1 MTNAG
6 PKSLRK
12 HLKFLLDLLLI
23 FFFAAV
29 LVRPLYHAKY
39 LQLWPSIESTFIADG
54 RFLAAHWPH
63 PLWQPL
69 WYCGT
74 RFDYIYPPVLR
85 YGTALL
91 TNIYIPVKAY
101 HVFTAFMFCLGIAGV
116 YFMVRAMGSAR
127 AQGWLAAAACALIS
141 PSFLLIK
148 EVRYDS
154 PYLMPQRLGV
164 LVRYGEGPHI
174 SSLSL
179 IPFALGFAFFGLRRG
194 RNGSLALAAIFSALV
209 ALTNFYGAT
218 ALAIFYPVLVW
229 SVWVDTRERS
239 IWLRALA
246 IPALAYALAAFWLT
260 PAYLKITLYNLRYVS
275 KPGNPYSV
283 ALTIVAAIL
292 FAAGSLRVTRS
303 KRNLAFPIFV
313 TGSLLFMGLNVLG
326 HYYFNFR
333 IIGEPLRL
341 IPELDMA
348 MILFAVEVLR
358 RVWIRPYPTLHS
370 QRIAHTL
377 VILIALGAFWPERH
391 FIRRA
396 WETYPKEPDYQK
408 RVEYRM
414 SDWLATHL
422 PNSRTF
428 VMGSIRFWW
437 DAWHDNAEVG
447 GGSDQGLM
455 NPNPSA
461 ANWEIILG
469 PDPELGVRWL
479 QSLGADAIVV
489 SDSHSQDAY
498 HDFQLPYKFVGV
510 LPVLF
515 DDHEGNVIYQV
526 PRRYASLARVVDK
539 AQLATVKPV
548 QPSTDLALLRAY
560 TNFVEQGPD
569 APTTTRWND
578 TDSISVHAPP
588 VQAGQSILVQVT
600 YDPAWRAYSGT
611 TELPIRPDAMDFMAI
626 DAPPGTSDI
635 VLVFKTPLGN
645 AIGYVV
651 SALSLLLCL
660 FLGIAGKKDPA
671 PAEPEPQGKSPDPLY
686 FRILRVGLRWLNR
699 HLPERPANSDSNP
712 FDPERLRRAETALRT
727 MKMPDAG
734 GDRYL
739 AKHIPR
745 LSKTLSLVP
754 PPQTT
759 GRVLEL
765 GCYMQITPL
774 LQRVCGYTEVRGAYF
789 GPEGRIDRR
798 TFDFPDGQFGC
809 YVDHFDVER
818 NDFPYPNDY
827 FDLVVAGEI
836 IEHMTICDP
845 MWMLLEARR
854 VLIDGGYLLISTPN
868 VGSITSAAKTL
879 DGRDNPQIFFLYER
893 PGADNRTD
901 IGHVREYTFHE
912 LGEAVKAAGFE
923 IELHFTTFI
932 EEFSEHR
939 HLLKFLALNG
949 YATENRGEQTWCL
962 ARKRASLPV
971 DRYPWFIY
979 NP

>member
-1 MTNAG
+1 MTKAG
-6 PKSLRK
+6 PKRNL
-12 HLKFLLDLLLI
+12 LLDMLLI
-23 FFFAAV
+23 FFFTAV
-29 LVRPLYHAKY
+29 LVRPLFKAKY
-39 LQLWPSIESTFIADG
+39 LQLWSSIESTFIADG

-91 TNIYIPVKAY
+91 TNIFIPVKAY
-101 HVFTAFMFCLGIAGV
+101 HVFTAFMFCMGIAGM
-116 YFMVRAMGSAR
+116 YFLVRVMSDSRLQA
-127 AQGWLAAAACALIS
+127 WFTAAACALVSPAFLFIS
-141 PSFLLIK
+141 EFRHDAPW
-148 EVRYDS
+148 
-154 PYLMPQRLGV
+154 LMPQRLGV
-164 LVRYGEGPHI
+164 MIRYGEGPHI
-174 SSLSL
+174 AALSL
-179 IPFALGFAFFGLRRG
+179 LPFALAFTFRGVRRG
-194 RNGSLALAAIFSALV
+194 RNLSLALAAIFSALV

-218 ALAIFYPVLVW
+218 ALAILYPVLVW
-229 SVWVDTRERS
+229 SVWVDSRERT

-275 KPGNPYSV
+275 QSGNQYSV
-283 ALTIVAAIL
+283 ALTIVAVVL
-292 FAAGSLRVTRS
+292 FVAGSVRVARTRQ
-303 KRNLAFPIFV
+303 NLAFPVFV

-326 HYYFNFR
+326 HYYFRFR

-348 MILFAVEVLR
+348 MILFAAEVLR
-358 RVWIRPYPTLHS
+358 RVWNRPYPSLNS
-370 QRIAHTL
+370 QRASRAV
-377 VILIALGAFWPERH
+377 VILMVLGIFWPERH
-391 FIRRA
+391 FIHHA
-396 WETYPKEPDYQK
+396 WETMPKEPDYQQ

-414 SDWLATHL
+414 SDWIASHL

-428 VMGSIRFWW
+428 VMGSTRFWW

-455 NPNPSA
+455 NPNTQA
-461 ANWEIILG
+461 GNWEIILG

-498 HDFQLPYKFVGV
+498 HDYRLPYKFAGV
-510 LPVLF
+510 LPVLV

-526 PRRYASLARVVDK
+526 PRRYPSLARVVDK
-539 AQLATVKPV
+539 AQLAAVKPV
-548 QPSTDLALLRAY
+548 TPSTDLALLRAY
-560 TNFVEQGPD
+560 SNFVEQGPD
-569 APTTTRWND
+569 TPTTTHWNG
-578 TDSISVHAPP
+578 TDSLSVHAP
-588 VQAGQSILVQVT
+588 VQAGQSVLVQVT
-600 YDPAWRAYSGT
+600 YDPAWRAYTGA
-611 TELPIRPDAMDFMAI
+611 TELPIRPEAMDFMAI
-626 DAPPGTSDI
+626 DAPPGTQDI
-635 VLVFKTPLGN
+635 VLVFTTPLGN
-645 AIGYVV
+645 RVGYVM
-651 SALSLLLCL
+651 SSLALLLCL
-660 FLGIAGKKDPA
+660 YLGIVPDKTN
-671 PAEPEPQGKSPDPLY
+671 DPLY
-686 FRILRVGLRWLNR
+686 FRILRALTRRLNR
-699 HLPERPANSDSNP
+699 NLPEWQPDSGTPP
-712 FDPERLRRAETALRT
+712 FDPERLQRAESALRS
-727 MKMPDAG
+727 MKMPDAD

-745 LSKTLSLVP
+745 LSKTLALVP
-754 PPQTT
+754 PPQAT

-774 LQRVCGYTEVRGAYF
+774 LQRVCGYTEVRGAYY

-798 TFDFPDGQFGC
+798 TFDFPDGQFAC

-818 NDFPYPNDY
+818 NDFPYPDEY

-836 IEHMTICDP
+836 IEHMTYDP

-854 VLIDGGYLLISTPN
+854 VLVDGGYLLISTPN
-868 VGSITSAAKTL
+868 VGSVTSAAKTL

-893 PGADNRTD
+893 PGPDNRTD

-923 IELHFTTFI
+923 IDLHFTTFI
-932 EEFSEHR
+932 DEFAEHK
-939 HLLKFLALNG
+939 HLLQFLALNG
-949 YATENRGEQTWCL
+949 YNTENRGEQTWCL

-971 DRYPWFIY
+971 DRYPWFMY
-979 NP
+979 TP

>member
-1 MTNAG
+1 MLNAG

-12 HLKFLLDLLLI
+12 HRNLVLDVLLI
-23 FFFAAV
+23 FFLAAV
-29 LVRPLYHAKY
+29 LVRPLFKAKY
-39 LQLWPSIESTFIADG
+39 LQLWGSIESTFIADG

-74 RFDYIYPPVLR
+74 RFDYVYPPILR

-91 TNIYIPVKAY
+91 TNIFIPVKAY
-101 HVFTAFMFCLGIAGV
+101 HVFTAFMFCLGIAGI
-116 YFMVRAMGSAR
+116 YFLVRAMGGSR
-127 AQGWLAAAACALIS
+127 PQGWLSATACALIS
-141 PSFLLIK
+141 PSFLFIK
-148 EVRYDS
+148 EVRYDA

-164 LVRYGEGPHI
+164 MVRYGEGPHV

-179 IPFALGFAFFGLRRG
+179 LPFALAFAFLGLRRG
-194 RNGSLALAAIFSALV
+194 RNGSLALAAVFSSLV

-218 ALAIFYPVLVW
+218 ALAILYPVLVW
-229 SVWVDTRERS
+229 SVWVACHERS
-239 IWLRALA
+239 IWLRALT
-246 IPALAYALAAFWLT
+246 IPALAYALTAFWLT

-275 KPGNPYSV
+275 QPGNPFSV
-283 ALTIVAAIL
+283 AIAIAASLL
-292 FAAGSLRVTRS
+292 FAAGSMRLARS
-303 KRNLAFPIFV
+303 RQKVALPVFV
-313 TGSLLFMGLNVLG
+313 TGSLLFMSLNILG
-326 HYYFNFR
+326 YYYFNFR

-348 MILFAVEVLR
+348 IILFGAEALR
-358 RVWIRPYPTLHS
+358 QVWIRPFRSPVSIRTA
-370 QRIAHTL
+370 RAF
-377 VILIALGAFWPERH
+377 VILIVLGAFWPTRH

-396 WETYPKEPDYQK
+396 WEAYPKEPDYQS
-408 RVEYRM
+408 RVEYRI
-414 SDWLATHL
+414 SGWLADHL
-422 PNSRTF
+422 PNARTF
-428 VMGSIRFWW
+428 TMGSTRFWW

-447 GGSDQGLM
+447 GGSDQGLI

-461 ANWEIILG
+461 AAWEINLG
-469 PDPELGVRWL
+469 TDPELAVRWL

-489 SDSHSQDAY
+489 SDSHSQDVY
-498 HDFQLPYKFVGV
+498 HDYQRPYKFAGA
-510 LPVLF
+510 LPVLY
-515 DDHEGNVIYQV
+515 DDHQGNIIYRV
-526 PRRYASLARVVDK
+526 PRRYSSLARVVDK
-539 AQLATVKPV
+539 AQLATVRPV
-548 QPSTDLALLRAY
+548 QPATDLALLRAY
-560 TNFVEQGPD
+560 TSFVEQGPD
-569 APTTTRWND
+569 AATTTHWNG
-578 TDSISVHAPP
+578 TDSISVHAP
-588 VQAGQSILVQVT
+588 VQAGQSVLVQVT
-600 YDPAWRAYSGT
+600 YDPTWRAYSGN

-626 DAPPGTSDI
+626 DTPPGTSDI
-635 VLVFKTPLGN
+635 VLVFGTPSGN
-645 AIGYVV
+645 RIGYVV
-651 SALSLLLCL
+651 SSLSLLLCL
-660 FLGIAGKKDPA
+660 YLGIAGSGKATEESA
-671 PAEPEPQGKSPDPLY
+671 PLSEPE
-686 FRILRVGLRWLNR
+686 RAVLRSLNR
-699 HLPERPANSDSNP
+699 HFPEWPATSDPNA
-712 FDPERLRRAETALRT
+712 FDPERLQRAENALRT
-727 MKMPDAG
+727 MKMPDAD

-745 LSKTLSLVP
+745 LSKTLALVP
-754 PPQTT
+754 PPQST

-798 TFDFPDGQFGC
+798 TFDFPDGQFSC

-818 NDFPYPNDY
+818 NDFPYPDEY

-836 IEHMTICDP
+836 IEHMTYDP

-868 VGSITSAAKTL
+868 VGSVTSVAKTL
-879 DGRDNPQIFFLYER
+879 EGRDNPQIFFLYER
-893 PGADNRTD
+893 PGPDNRTD

-939 HLLKFLALNG
+939 QLLRFLALNG
-949 YATENRGEQTWCL
+949 YDTKNRGEQTWCL

-979 NP
+979 TP